1 MTYLPS
7 LFNKVD
13 KFYSYATS
21 FIKNAEQDYFQELTD
36 ISNQVGDPGLARQ
49 LNVLAELYRYA
60 LSMGGGYAT
69 IARGIENLKELY
81 SDGTDSDIESILN
94 GMLRVLAKEA
104 GGVQVLAGR
113 DNPRFVER
121 LVQLKTD
128 IESRSANES
137 EYEGYQEEMNVPG
150 ALGEGESDYS
160 EQGLGGDTETATP
173 AQMGETNMED
183 PKAKR
188 GWHTTGPSMPYKDWK
203 EHYANEIA
211 AYNLQLAQAHDPEVK
226 AALQTL
232 VQELIPQVSEKVE
245 EQIDL
250 SNQSKEAPSEQV
262 TAKLKAIR
270 QELKAL
276 RAQVTEQKRKI
287 RSFQLSGEQ
296 SKLTTELAEAA
307 KKNDWK
313 AAELLAQKI
322 ELNKLTQSSDIYK
335 TKERNL
341 RLRLIEGMSG
351 GNFPSKETLEKE
363 KAKINL
369 ARQERVSKEAY
380 DRKITEER
388 GKQQARLVTPEYD
401 ATRGGARVPMERL
414 SPEKQIDLEKAS
426 FSALVYQFQ
435 IDIAS
440 ATQAARQA
448 IYRAESKGAA
458 GKENPAYKA
467 IVDEISEAIRKKDRQ
482 ALYTAKN
489 KLIDAVQSDMF
500 VQKQQLKG
508 YVEVIKLEPHF
519 RKILEGIKTLTK
531 SEKPSKKNP
540 APPQKLDDSGNLVA
554 ENFSEQDK
562 EGFEY
567 ILNDMHRI
575 KTLYEKY
582 YTSTSGMKF
591 QQDITPRFKKV
602 ISDMGRIEV
611 HLALKLH
618 AHRPEAKKL
627 YPERS
632 ILLQEIADK
641 QKEDLKLNSSH
652 RISLFKLILAQQA
665 APEQEVD
672 KAAADKL
679 ANEIFDQV
687 YDSLRQQMFNELQ
700 SVSV

>member
-1 MTYLPS
+1 
-7 LFNKVD
+7 
-13 KFYSYATS
+13 
-21 FIKNAEQDYFQELTD
+21 
-36 ISNQVGDPGLARQ
+36 
-49 LNVLAELYRYA
+49 
-60 LSMGGGYAT
+60 MGGGYAT

-94 GMLRVLAKEA
+94 GMLKVLAREA
-104 GGVQVLAGR
+104 GGVQALAGR

-128 IESRSANES
+128 IESRAANEN

-150 ALGEGESDYS
+150 ARGESEDDYS
-160 EQGLGGDTETATP
+160 EQGLGGDIETVAP

-203 EHYANEIA
+203 EHYANEVA

-250 SNQSKEAPSEQV
+250 SNQNKEAPSEQV
-262 TAKLKAIR
+262 TAKMKAVR

-296 SKLTTELAEAA
+296 SKLTTELADAA

-313 AAELLAQKI
+313 TAELLAQKI

-369 ARQERVSKEAY
+369 AKQERVSKEAY

-388 GKQQARLVTPEYD
+388 GKQQARLVTPEYE

-448 IYRAESKGAA
+448 IYRAESKGAG
-458 GKENPAYKA
+458 GKENPVYKA

-489 KLIDAVQSDMF
+489 KLIEAVKSDLF

-508 YVEVIKLEPHF
+508 YVDVLKLEPHF
-519 RKILEGIKTLTK
+519 RKVLESIKAATK

-540 APPQKLDDSGNLVA
+540 APPQKLDADGNLV
-554 ENFSEQDK
+554 ETNFTEQDK
-562 EGFEY
+562 ESLKE
-567 ILNDMHRI
+567 ILNDVNRLRV
-575 KTLYEKY
+575 LYTKY
-582 YTSTSGMKF
+582 YTDMMGMTARRESKPSTDWWEIKRLV
-591 QQDITPRFKKV
+591 TPRFKKV
-602 ISDMGRIEV
+602 IEDMGRIETD
-611 HLALKLH
+611 LALKLH
-618 AHRPEAKKL
+618 VHRPEEKQIYPKK
-627 YPERS
+627 S
-632 ILLQEIADK
+632 LLLKEIADK
-641 QKEDLKLNSSH
+641 QKEALKLKSSH
-652 RISLFKLILAQQA
+652 RISLLKIILAQEVA
-665 APEQEVD
+665 SEQEVEQ
-672 KAAADKL
+672 ATADKL

-687 YDSLRQQMFNELQ
+687 YDSLRQQMLSELQ
-700 SVSV
+700 A